1 MIRILIVE
9 DMILLQES
17 LANIVNGQEDM
28 EVAGVTANA
37 DEALILCRETN
48 PDLALI
54 DVVMEDKASGIAVA
68 AEIRREMPNIKIVI
82 MTALPE
88 ITFIDAARKAG
99 AHSFVYKSSDCQHLL
114 YVIRSTMKDKGIY
127 PGPGEEGLTK
137 ISFSDA
143 EIAVIRLVYH
153 GKQQNEIIQALSVS
167 EDRVKELISSIL
179 NKTGFDSITKFSIY
193 AVANGF
199 IVPIEQSIH
208 ASREESLQK
217 ACIKETG
224 DFEEPLDANDAV
236 QNNVDLSAFY
246 EFKLNV
252 KNLSRT
258 ERVIFSFY
266 TEGYSAAEV
275 AKKLFVSLDTIKWHN
290 KNIYRKLKIS
300 SLKELRVYAQMIKAS
315 D

>member
-37 DEALILCRETN
+37 DEALILCRETS

-54 DVVMEDKASGIAVA
+54 DVVTEGKGNGIAAA
-68 AEIRREMPNIKIVI
+68 AEIRRKMPNIKIVI

-114 YVIRSTMKDKGIY
+114 YVIRCTMKNNGIY
-127 PGPGEEGLTK
+127 PGPGDKAIT
-137 ISFSDA
+137 
-143 EIAVIRLVYH
+143 EIDDLA
-153 GKQQNEIIQALSVS
+153 
-167 EDRVKELISSIL
+167 
-179 NKTGFDSITKFSIY
+179 
-193 AVANGF
+193 
-199 IVPIEQSIH
+199 
-208 ASREESLQK
+208 ESLD
-217 ACIKETG
+217 T
-224 DFEEPLDANDAV
+224 NSAV
-236 QNNVDLSAFY
+236 QNGVNLSAFY
-246 EFKLNV
+246 EFKRNV

-258 ERVIFSFY
+258 EGAIFNFY
-266 TEGYSAAEV
+266 MEGYSATQAAE
-275 AKKLFVSLDTIKWHN
+275 KFFVSLNTIKSHN
-290 KNIYRKLKIS
+290 RNIYRKLNVS
-300 SLKELRVYAQMIKAS
+300 SLKELRVYTQMMKAS